1 MSVKLNPPSLP
12 TPRRTDT
19 QAPQKSEP
27 SNPLARLGQGLQRVA
42 QNVDKHVDRLADSFE
57 AKLPKLQMPSLGGAK
72 PWEGI
77 TLTGKP
83 LQIPLDKL
91 KDVDLGA
98 VRKVLERV
106 VPQKIRDDEAKQL
119 VSQTQPFR
127 ETLSKVRALAT
138 ELELVPPS
146 HPRHA
151 EVKAA
156 LAKAEGELTTKFG
169 YTRATAP
176 KPGAMWVDP
185 QFMGKE
191 LPGGQ
196 LSATRLPTGTPV
208 TKPPEPL
215 DFLFGG
221 KPDGAAKAKEY
232 QASVAARRAELGM
245 PVQDGKPV
253 GVHMSLE
260 GGGGKGKRYAAML
273 SEMQQLGVVPVSL
286 SGTSAGSI
294 AAAFAATGAS
304 PQQIEDIA
312 KDPRLQQLYDI
323 DLDMKDGG
331 LLNGKNA
338 YDLFDAKLREL
349 TGIKDRPVTFADLKV
364 PLQLVAAKAYD
375 SAAPNGFPTN
385 KDRIFT
391 FSQETTPDT
400 PVALAMRASMA
411 IPGVFEPVQMVDPAT
426 GRSIHL
432 TDGGSLDNLPMG
444 YGKHNLPQVGAALVS
459 PSANHPSNAI
469 GTPKAL
475 PTGQLD
481 TTNVLW
487 SALNGYT
494 FMKDNATNAADF
506 RDRTQPGANQF
517 MLSLPTWN
525 LDNPKQSNSTLGFGY
540 DTKLDPILD
549 KQTRQVTQNFLKNF
563 LDDMRVPGSRGTN
576 VTTDIPSDLTFREQ
590 VKVNGQNYQVSYSG
604 GDNLVAV
611 NTSTGKKMDLKL
623 GQKKIEAMYLD
634 HLAYGDLQ
642 AKLADALSNPKSVKP
657 DWFPF

>member
-1 MSVKLNPPSLP
+1 
-12 TPRRTDT
+12 
-19 QAPQKSEP
+19 
-27 SNPLARLGQGLQRVA
+27 
-42 QNVDKHVDRLADSFE
+42 
-57 AKLPKLQMPSLGGAK
+57 
-72 PWEGI
+72 
-77 TLTGKP
+77 
-83 LQIPLDKL
+83 
-91 KDVDLGA
+91 
-98 VRKVLERV
+98 
-106 VPQKIRDDEAKQL
+106 
-119 VSQTQPFR
+119 
-127 ETLSKVRALAT
+127 
-138 ELELVPPS
+138 
-146 HPRHA
+146 
-151 EVKAA
+151 
-156 LAKAEGELTTKFG
+156 
-169 YTRATAP
+169 
-176 KPGAMWVDP
+176 MWVDP

-232 QASVAARRAELGM
+232 QAAVAARRAELGM

-312 KDPRLQQLYDI
+312 KDPRLQKLYDI

-426 GRSIHL
+426 GRSMHL

-444 YGKHNLPQVGAALVS
+444 YGKHNLPQVGASLVS
-459 PSANHPSNAI
+459 PSANHPSNAV

-487 SALNGYT
+487 SAVNGYT

-517 MLSLPTWN
+517 MISLPTWN
-525 LDNPKQSNSTLGFGY
+525 LDNPKQSNSVLGFGY
-540 DTKLDPILD
+540 DAKLDPVLD
-549 KQTRQVTQNFLKNF
+549 KQTRQVTQSFLKNF

-611 NTSTGKKMDLKL
+611 NTNTGKKMDLKL